1 MNPELQSALLA
12 FLTIMSPVVAG
23 AIGLILSRQGETN
36 RAQKIINDQVVTER
50 EARLKL
56 EIERAIQAQ
65 ELVRLNGLI
74 TKNAER
80 IAETQAALETAYS
93 ENSGLKAKLEAT
105 GKELETTKATLNAR
119 LSEVM
124 ASLDKI
130 NTDYSEMQ
138 RKYATMEIER
148 EQIEKELRD
157 KTAALELEN
166 TQHQNRIKELETELE
181 VVRNQLTNTEAERD
195 LVQARLS
202 EIETEKVTLEGQMR
216 DRDAIIAQLRTEL
229 DALRARADVSEI
241 AVDKLTDD
249 AHPSATLP
257 QDED

>member
-1 MNPELQSALLA
+1 VNPELQSALLA
-12 FLTIMSPVVAG
+12 FLTIMSPIVAG

-65 ELVRLNGLI
+65 ELLRLNGLI

-80 IAETQAALETAYS
+80 IAETQAALEASYN

-105 GKELETTKATLNAR
+105 GRELETTKTTLNAR
-119 LSEVM
+119 LTEVM

-157 KTAALELEN
+157 KATMLELEN

-257 QDED
+257 LNED